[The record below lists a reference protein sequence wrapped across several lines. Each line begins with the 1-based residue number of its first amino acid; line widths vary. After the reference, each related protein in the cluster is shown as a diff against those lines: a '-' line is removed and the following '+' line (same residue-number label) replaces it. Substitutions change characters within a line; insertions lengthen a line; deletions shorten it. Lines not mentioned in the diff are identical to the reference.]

1 MINTTHK
8 LKMGNARLLWLPL
21 VFFTMVGVH
30 CKIKQDTVSR
40 GNLITVRQKAAE
52 VYTDNFFIRG
62 NANGSYFLV
71 TKEIRANPQQL
82 FPTVFFFIWSED
94 ASEIIYQES
103 LVQGKV
109 KWISPYKILCESV
122 PGRMNEREKLK
133 KYTFDVRSRKTEIQ
147 IK

>member
-1 MINTTHK
+1 MIKTAHK
-8 LKMGNARLLWLPL
+8 EKMGNARLLWLPL
-21 VFFTMVGVH
+21 ICLSMLGIH
-30 CKIKQDTVSR
+30 CKIKQETVSR
-40 GNLITVRQKAAE
+40 GNHLAVQQKAAE
-52 VYTDNFFIRG
+52 VYTDNFFIRE

-82 FPTVFFFIWSED
+82 FPTVFFFVWSED

-109 KWISPYKILCESV
+109 KWISAYKILCESV
-122 PGRMNEREKLK
+122 PGRMDEREKSK
-133 KYTFDVRSRKTEIQ
+133 KYIFDVRSRKTEIQ